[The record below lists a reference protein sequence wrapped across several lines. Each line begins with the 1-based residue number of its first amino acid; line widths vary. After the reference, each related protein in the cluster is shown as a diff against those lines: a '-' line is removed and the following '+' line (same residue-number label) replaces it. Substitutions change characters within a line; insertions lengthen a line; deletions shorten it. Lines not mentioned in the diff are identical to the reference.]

1 MELIKRRNHAAL
13 FYFGIQLAFLTK
25 KDMALSDELLQKI
38 NKKFEPSSTVSL
50 LYRNYDLVLKTDKEG
65 NAIQLFIGKASEEGI
80 IKGDRY
86 ARTLK
91 YDRNGKLIKDHWER
105 KGKAS

>member
-1 MELIKRRNHAAL
+1 MKLGEEMLKRLN
-13 FYFGIQLAFLTK
+13 
-25 KDMALSDELLQKI
+25 KI
-38 NKKFEPSSTVSL
+38 YTPSAMVDIDFKG
-50 LYRNYDLVLKTDKEG
+50 YDLSLKTDEQG
-65 NAIQLFIGKASEEGI
+65 NAIQAFIGKRNEEGI

-91 YDRNGKLIKDHWER
+91 YDREGKLIKDHWER